1 MRNLLYLLLPSLLL
15 WETSSY
21 VSLRSQLLDFRSRQR
36 TRSSTS
42 TEIPPPTTP
51 HLTDLIVDLW
61 KAVVYPPEDVSGKEF
76 VLDNYSLNR
85 NQVKGFLNHFQFCKD
100 CALDNSFLMAT
111 QNKEGKDS
119 LYLSYVSFPILSD
132 DEADDENWGNFDP
145 SLLKGKN
152 DIDEE
157 ETDEIKANQGTIF
170 PVEDDNQVILHDT
183 KFWVEKGE
191 DRIPSSYI
199 LSFMI
204 LVSNRTVWN
213 LPFYN

>member
-1 MRNLLYLLLPSLLL
+1 
-15 WETSSY
+15 
-21 VSLRSQLLDFRSRQR
+21 
-36 TRSSTS
+36 
-42 TEIPPPTTP
+42 
-51 HLTDLIVDLW
+51 
-61 KAVVYPPEDVSGKEF
+61 
-76 VLDNYSLNR
+76 
-85 NQVKGFLNHFQFCKD
+85 
-100 CALDNSFLMAT
+100 MAT

>member
-119 LYLSYVSFPILSD
+119 LYLSYASFPILSD